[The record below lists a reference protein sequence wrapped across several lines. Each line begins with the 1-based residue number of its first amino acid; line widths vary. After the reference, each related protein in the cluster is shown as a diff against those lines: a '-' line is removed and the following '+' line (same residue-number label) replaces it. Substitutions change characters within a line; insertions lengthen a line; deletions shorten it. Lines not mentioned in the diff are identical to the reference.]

1 MTDSTSPT
9 PALDGGLRS
18 RSYPPRSIENVT
30 REMMKVYITWH
41 ANQFGRNRTPFI
53 SATWDLLRAF
63 NIAGQRV
70 LEGKEQVAILLIDP
84 WKLSTGSYIDCN
96 TLRLKSGLHIQGKYE
111 TEVLHW
117 AEIPAESI
125 FGRWTWPNLCQ
136 SGLFKTL
143 PSLNA
148 SKRQLKLH
156 AHREDLLRD
165 RDAFSPSD
173 IATSLASLGMD
184 PSSFAMKQIFEFL
197 LGQVWGYRVPRQLQ
211 TIEQQLILDQKS
223 KIDEF
228 DHTAH
233 SLAVTTGKNKLLI
246 YFQQSYALDIG
257 QLQPASDPWGRQT
270 PQELRREWRKSWAA
284 RINELFCP
292 DFETWWVRREESDL
306 TDWEAQEIASL
317 ESCGI
322 RSWM

>member
-1 MTDSTSPT
+1 
-9 PALDGGLRS
+9 
-18 RSYPPRSIENVT
+18 
-30 REMMKVYITWH
+30 MKVYITWH
-41 ANQFGRNRTPFI
+41 ANLFGRNRTPFI
-53 SATWDLLRAF
+53 SATWDLLRVF

-84 WKLSTGSYIDCN
+84 WRLSTGSYLDCN
-96 TLRLKSGLHIQGKYE
+96 TLGLKSGLQTQGKYE
-111 TEVLHW
+111 TEVLL
-117 AEIPAESI
+117 
-125 FGRWTWPNLCQ
+125 GRKYQQNPY
-136 SGLFKTL
+136 SVDGLGPTFVKAGCSKPCHPL
-143 PSLNA
+143 EA

-156 AHREDLLRD
+156 AHRQDLLCD
-165 RDAFSPSD
+165 RDTFSPSD

-197 LGQVWGYRVPRQLQ
+197 LGQVWGHHVPTQLR
-211 TIEQQLILDQKS
+211 TIEQQLIIDQKS
-223 KIDEF
+223 KMDEF

-233 SLAVTTGKNKLLI
+233 SLAVTTGKNKRLI

-257 QLQPASDPWGRQT
+257 QLQPASDPWGRKT